1 MHWKIALAAGWL
13 SLGAAYGT
21 AAAQDFGAAF
31 QGLSSD
37 SDQPIQ
43 IESDRL
49 EIRDT
54 DKIAVYS
61 GNVRVQQGIT
71 TLTTTELQVHYTGD
85 AANGAP
91 GSTVDRIDAGP
102 PVVVKA
108 EDRTAT
114 GDHAIFEMTRDMV
127 TMTGNVVLTQG
138 QNVVHGERLVVNLKS
153 RQAHME
159 GGRVQTV
166 ITPRAAAKPK
176 Q

>member
-1 MHWKIALAAGWL
+1 MYWKLVLAAGWL
-13 SLGAAYGT
+13 SVASLCGP

-31 QGLSSD
+31 QGLSTD

-61 GNVRVQQGIT
+61 GNVRVQQGVT
-71 TLTTTELQVHYTGD
+71 TLTTTTLNVHYSGD
-85 AANGAP
+85 AKNGAP
-91 GSTVDRIDAGP
+91 GSTVDRIEAGP

-114 GDHAIFEMTRDMV
+114 GDHALFEMDHDMV
-127 TMTGNVVLTQG
+127 TLTGNVVLTQG
-138 QNVVHGERLVVNLKS
+138 DNVVHGERLVVNLKS
-153 RQAHME
+153 RQARME

-166 ITPRAAAKPK
+166 ITPRAAKPT